1 MLDWQ
6 NPKITK
12 VQTTN
17 PQPDGVISRGW
28 PKNIRETCSTT
39 PHAHYEPKDDAISH
53 WNSTTPPPA
62 HTHKRRL
69 PHSAQNKG
77 RQTHPRNKSTLAHYR
92 VLKQHQ
98 HTQTNPHTVSQ
109 HQSDFGIHQRL
120 FSCPPH
126 KPENFISLSSGALSV
141 SLTRYK
147 LHTPHTQ
154 HKPAA
159 HRLFSTCS

>member
-1 MLDWQ
+1 MTGK

-17 PQPDGVISRGW
+17 PQPDGVINRGR
-28 PKNIRETCSTT
+28 PKTYVKHVQPHPTHTMNQKMTRLVIGIQPRHHRHT
-39 PHAHYEPKDDAISH
+39 PKKSVHHTVHKTRAGK
-53 WNSTTPPPA
+53 
-62 HTHKRRL
+62 HTHATKV
-69 PHSAQNKG
+69 HWHTIEFSNN
-77 RQTHPRNKSTLAHYR
+77 TSTPNI
-92 VLKQHQ
+92 
-98 HTQTNPHTVSQ
+98 NPHTVSQ
-109 HQSDFGIHQRL
+109 RQSDFGIYQRL

-126 KPENFISLSSGALSV
+126 KPENLISLSSGALSV

-159 HRLFSTCS
+159 KRGF